1 MVDTLTK
8 PAGTAD
14 AVEGEV
20 AAALDG
26 AAPAHAAAAAE
37 RTLDAW
43 RPDDPPAALLAEF
56 VALFNTDT
64 RHDAATVSVP
74 LGAAEPAAAASYVA
88 RAVRE

>member
-1 MVDTLTK
+1 MDDTLTK

-26 AAPAHAAAAAE
+26 AARAQVQSTPAVEHACD
-37 RTLDAW
+37 TW
-43 RPDDPPAALLAEF
+43 RPDDAPAALLEAF

-64 RHDAATVSVP
+64 RH
-74 LGAAEPAAAASYVA
+74 
-88 RAVRE
+88 